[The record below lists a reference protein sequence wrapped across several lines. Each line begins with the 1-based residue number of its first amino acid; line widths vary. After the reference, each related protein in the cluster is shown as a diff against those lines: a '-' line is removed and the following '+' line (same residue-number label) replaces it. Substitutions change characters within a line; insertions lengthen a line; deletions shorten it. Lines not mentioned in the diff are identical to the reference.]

1 MVERKRKE
9 IINYGY
15 NKKISFRYND
25 IRDIVSCGIFFL
37 IGRDRKVNLNGIS
50 KKLQRAILQTGLI
63 IKYSQRQFYSAE
75 QNRLINIYILSTPA
89 LGRDRHGEWKEKDL
103 ELIRTTSQLE
113 IVNCLKDIWDEVKT

>member
-1 MVERKRKE
+1 M
-9 IINYGY
+9 
-15 NKKISFRYND
+15 
-25 IRDIVSCGIFFL
+25 CGIFFYF
-37 IGRDRKVNLNGIS
+37 GGRKVNLNGIS

-113 IVNCLKDIWDEVKT
+113 IVNCLKEIWDEVKP

>member
-1 MVERKRKE
+1 M
-9 IINYGY
+9 
-15 NKKISFRYND
+15 
-25 IRDIVSCGIFFL
+25 CGIFFYF
-37 IGRDRKVNLNGIS
+37 GGRKVNLNGIS

-63 IKYSQRQFYSAE
+63 IKDSQRQFYSAE

-113 IVNCLKDIWDEVKT
+113 IVNCLKEIWDEVKP